1 MNFRARSSRW
11 LSSFKPARS
20 RLPLSE
26 RLYSAVGAFVG
37 LLATGLVM
45 RSWLGSSEQVPL
57 LIAPIGAST
66 VLVFGVPASP
76 LAQPWSVVGG
86 NFIAALVG
94 VTAARAVPQL
104 TAAAALAVA
113 CTIALTS
120 LFRCLHPPAGAVALT
135 AVIGGSVVT
144 GAGYRFALVPVLL
157 NSVLLVGVGLVF
169 NALARRSY
177 PHVAALPVSTHR
189 TADAPPEFRVGF
201 TESDI
206 ARALERLGT
215 PLDVEHADLIA
226 LFRHVEEAAHRRLRG
241 EIFCSEVMSRD
252 LVTIHPDDSSEL
264 AVERLRAHALRV
276 LPIVDE
282 HGVLHGVLDL
292 ATAAGTPHQ
301 KIRELPSISFELA
314 REDTPIA
321 RLFPLLSR
329 GQVREALIV
338 DAESKLLGII
348 TQTDLLAIVGRVQLA
363 QRQPVL
369 SETSAQAAAPSG
381 GPRRSWLGATRAWSR
396 WRATLGGTPDA

>member
-1 MNFRARSSRW
+1 
-11 LSSFKPARS
+11 
-20 RLPLSE
+20 LPIGE
-26 RLYSAVGAFVG
+26 RVYSALGGFIG
-37 LLATGLVM
+37 LLLTALVM
-45 RSWLGSSEQVPL
+45 RAWLGSSEHVPV

-94 VTAARAVPQL
+94 VTAAQL
-104 TAAAALAVA
+104 CPDLRLASALAVA
-113 CTIALTS
+113 GTIALTS
-120 LFRCLHPPAGAVALT
+120 ALRCLHPPAGAVALT
-135 AVIGGSVVT
+135 AVIGGSAVT
-144 GAGYRFALVPVLL
+144 SAGYRFALCPVLPSSL
-157 NSVLLVGVGLVF
+157 LLVAVGLVF

-201 TESDI
+201 TDADI
-206 ARALERLGT
+206 ARAQERLGT
-215 PLDVEHADLIA
+215 PLDVEQADLIA

-252 LVTIHPDDSSEL
+252 LVTIHPDDSSQL
-264 AVERLRAHALRV
+264 AEKRLREHGLRV
-276 LPIVDE
+276 LPVVDE

-292 ATAAGTPHQ
+292 ATAASGNAK

-314 REDTPIA
+314 QQDTPIS

-329 GQVREALIV
+329 GQVREALVV

-363 QRQPVL
+363 LR
-369 SETSAQAAAPSG
+369 
-381 GPRRSWLGATRAWSR
+381 
-396 WRATLGGTPDA
+396 